1 MKLSNYYIDI
11 DSIREC
17 SLLIKKIILTKENLI
32 KIKTSNKQI
41 TAKSNLNETKSKNI
55 ITNFIFSIKSN
66 TDYI

>member
-1 MKLSNYYIDI
+1 MKLSNYYIGI